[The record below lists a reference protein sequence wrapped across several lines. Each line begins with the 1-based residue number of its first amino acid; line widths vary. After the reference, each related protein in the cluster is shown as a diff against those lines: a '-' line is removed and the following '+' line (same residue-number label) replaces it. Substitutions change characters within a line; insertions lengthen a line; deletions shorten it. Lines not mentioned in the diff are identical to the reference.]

1 MVSDFRKRLREIAR
15 RRAKGLPPLPASEK
29 GDIKALSEIWPAGAR
44 DGVLVAEPPWPT
56 VVPRIEDENSNPKF
70 PLAAYDIETMGLRGM
85 PIFLIGFAFLTTDG
99 IALRQYIAGHISEEN
114 ALLSAAARDLGL
126 VTAVATYNGAAFDLP
141 ETEERAARY
150 QIEWDGFPHHFDLLH
165 IARRCY
171 KGRLPDFKL
180 RTVEEGLLG
189 FVRDR
194 DLPSAE
200 VPRMY
205 NVYSQTGDGRPLV
218 PVLEHNLIDVAATLA
233 LLVKLAGEFPDE
245 FTIPDVGSEKPQM
258 RYPLFENR

>member
-1 MVSDFRKRLREIAR
+1 VPSDFRKKLREIAR

-29 GDIKALSEIWPAGAR
+29 GDIKTLSELWPSEIR
-44 DGVLVAEPPWPT
+44 DGVTVAEPPWPP
-56 VVPRIEDENSNPKF
+56 VVPRIKDENAKF

-85 PIFLIGFAFLTTDG
+85 PIFLVGFAFLDAEG
-99 IALRQYIAGHISEEN
+99 ISLRQYLAGHISEEN
-114 ALLSAAARDLGL
+114 ALLKAAARDLGS
-126 VTAVATYNGAAFDLP
+126 VAAIATYNGAAFDLP

-150 QIEWDGFPHHFDLLH
+150 HIDPGFPHHFDLLH

-180 RTVEEGLLG
+180 HTVEENLLG
-189 FVRDR
+189 FVRER

-205 NVYSQTGDGRPLV
+205 NVYSQTGDGRPLI

-245 FTIPDVGSEKPQM
+245 FTIPDEDSQKPET
-258 RYPLFENR
+258 RYPLFENG